1 MKKYLFLL
9 FIFSLSCRVPAQW
22 VQISNGM
29 GIERGVTSLAH
40 NGNYLFAGTVSG
52 VYRNVNDIWSRVG
65 FANKEIHGLVALGG
79 IIFAGVE
86 DSGICVSSNNGTNWS
101 KTPFMYPTV
110 NCLYVDGGKL
120 YTATN
125 QGGFYVSS
133 DYGNNWNAFLTNEY
147 IFSVTAEG
155 SVICAGGFYRVSVSS
170 NNGISWNSTDLTGD
184 VASAK
189 IKGSY
194 IFIGLYGNGLLVSTN
209 FGLQWQSYA
218 ADISTILSYAFS
230 GNNLL
235 VGKSNNPSIAGGVYL
250 TTNYGYNWINL
261 NQGFNGLPAVSSL
274 LILNDY
280 IYAGAITG
288 NSNYLAV
295 WKRPLSEILEVN
307 NLQTTIPLEFELH
320 QNFPN
325 PFNPSTNIKFSIPE
339 NGKVK
344 TENNFVVLKVYNLL
358 GREVATLVN
367 EHLEP
372 GTYSVT
378 FDGSELSS
386 GVYYYKLTAGSY
398 SETRKMVLIK

>member
-9 FIFSLSCRVPAQW
+9 FIFSFSCGVFAQW

-29 GIERGVTSLAH
+29 GLNRSVSSLAY
-40 NGNYLFAGTVSG
+40 NGNYLFAGTNSG
-52 VYRNVNDIWSRVG
+52 VYRNVNDIWTRVS
-65 FANKEIHGLVALGG
+65 FANKNIHGLVALGD

-86 DSGICVSSNNGTNWS
+86 DSGICVSSNNGANWS

-110 NCLYVDGGKL
+110 NCLYVDGSKL

-133 DYGNNWNAFLTNEY
+133 DYGNNWNAFLTNEI

-155 SVICAGGFYRVSVSS
+155 SIICAGGIYKVYVSS
-170 NNGISWNSTDLTGD
+170 NGGTSWNSTDLTVD

-209 FGLQWQSYA
+209 NGLQWQSYA

-250 TTNYGYNWINL
+250 TTN
-261 NQGFNGLPAVSSL
+261 
-274 LILNDY
+274 
-280 IYAGAITG
+280 
-288 NSNYLAV
+288 
-295 WKRPLSEILEVN
+295 
-307 NLQTTIPLEFELH
+307 
-320 QNFPN
+320 
-325 PFNPSTNIKFSIPE
+325 
-339 NGKVK
+339 
-344 TENNFVVLKVYNLL
+344 
-358 GREVATLVN
+358 
-367 EHLEP
+367 
-372 GTYSVT
+372 
-378 FDGSELSS
+378 
-386 GVYYYKLTAGSY
+386 
-398 SETRKMVLIK
+398 